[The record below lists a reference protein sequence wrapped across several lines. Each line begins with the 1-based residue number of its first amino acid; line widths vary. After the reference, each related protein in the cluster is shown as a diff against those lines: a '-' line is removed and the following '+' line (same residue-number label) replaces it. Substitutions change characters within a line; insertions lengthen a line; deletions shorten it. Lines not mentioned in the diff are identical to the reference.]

1 MKKKIVAI
9 VLVLMFAA
17 ACPGSSHAF
26 GILRVIYDGIAN
38 QLGLDRGSIP
48 KDVPKPNPQPPG
60 QLGTPAPRNPESH
73 GAYIR
78 AEGF

>member
-1 MKKKIVAI
+1 MRKTIAALVVAFM
-9 VLVLMFAA
+9 VAA
-17 ACPGSSHAF
+17 TFPGSSHAF

-48 KDVPKPNPQPPG
+48 KAVPKTNLQVPSQMGAPQPR
-60 QLGTPAPRNPESH
+60 TPESH
-73 GAYIR
+73 GAYIK

>member
-1 MKKKIVAI
+1 MKKIIAA
-9 VLVLMFAA
+9 VLVAFMVTAMF
-17 ACPGSSHAF
+17 PGSSNAF

-48 KDVPKPNPQPPG
+48 KAVAKPQPQTPD
-60 QLGTPAPRNPESH
+60 QMGTPQPRNPESH
-73 GAYIR
+73 GPYIR